1 MASATSSREAACAR
15 ALLEAGADPN
25 LGNDVPL
32 GSPLAGAIAR
42 GEVPMVK
49 LLLSAGAEVNRIWCL
64 NHPDYSTTPL
74 HKAITGEKNHSEVM
88 EILIKEG
95 AAVNARD
102 WADETPLESAITIS
116 RIPRVRSRHR
126 LYPILLRSG
135 ANLPHAG
142 ILSEPIWRAGEAYV
156 KRVMDAGSF
165 AAYERRHVNALAAT
179 FGPKLGLLPEIA
191 RVVVAFAFHCGY
203 Y

>member
-1 MASATSSREAACAR
+1 
-15 ALLEAGADPN
+15 
-25 LGNDVPL
+25 
-32 GSPLAGAIAR
+32 
-42 GEVPMVK
+42 
-49 LLLSAGAEVNRIWCL
+49 
-64 NHPDYSTTPL
+64 
-74 HKAITGEKNHSEVM
+74 M

-95 AAVNARD
+95 AVVNARD

-116 RIPRVRSRHR
+116 RIPRICSRHR
-126 LYPILLRSG
+126 LYPILLRAG
-135 ANLPHAG
+135 ADLPRAG

-165 AAYERRHVNALAAT
+165 AAYERRHVNALAAS